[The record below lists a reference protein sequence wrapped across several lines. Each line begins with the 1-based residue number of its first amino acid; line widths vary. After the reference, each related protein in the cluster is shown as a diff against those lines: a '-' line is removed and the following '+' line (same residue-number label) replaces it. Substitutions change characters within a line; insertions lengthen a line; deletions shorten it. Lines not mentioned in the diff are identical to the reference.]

1 MIAYRDTIKNSRA
14 MSSFLKDVAND
25 RNAHAYLVV
34 SPDAL
39 TLSDGITLMA
49 QGLLCENKNACGK
62 CLGCVRVEHGSH
74 TNVKTVANESNS
86 LKVADIGELVERSVL
101 SGLESGNNVFVIP
114 NGEKMNEQAQNKLLK
129 TLEEPSEGVV
139 IIIGVPS
146 EGAVLQTIRS
156 RCKIIHLPAW
166 DYESLTE
173 ILSNVCD
180 DKEMVKLAADFS
192 GGSLE
197 SAMKIISD
205 QSFKEKFVQV
215 SEVMTKLNKSAEIPA
230 YLGKLGKDKDS
241 FLQSLSIMENIIG
254 KLEKEHIRG
263 EKNALT
269 QKYSLNTLANMYGLI
284 TDSYRKLNSN
294 CNITSVETALLLGIL
309 ELRYRLS

>member
-1 MIAYRDTIKNSRA
+1 MIPYSDTLKKSKAIA
-14 MSSFLKDVAND
+14 SFLKDVGGD

-34 SPDAL
+34 SSDAL
-39 TLSDGITLMA
+39 MLSNGITLMA
-49 QGLLCENKNACGK
+49 QGLLCENKNACGE
-62 CLGCVRVEHGSH
+62 CLSCIRVEHGSH
-74 TNVKTVANESNS
+74 TNVKTIANESNS
-86 LKVADIGELVERSVL
+86 LKVADIGELVEGSIL

-156 RCKIIHLPAW
+156 RCKIIHLPTW
-166 DYESLTE
+166 DYESLIK
-173 ILSNVCD
+173 ILGNESD
-180 DKEMVKLAADFS
+180 DKDLIKLATDFS

-205 QSFKEKFVQV
+205 QSFKDKYEQV
-215 SEVMTKLNKSAEIPA
+215 SEVLIKLNKSAEIPA